1 MDILRAIEELE
12 SLVEAG
18 TRVPGFRKKVLV
30 DIDHITSLGNELRHS
45 VPADIQ
51 EAHEV
56 LKQKDSILS
65 QAHLEANRIKDT
77 AAGEISALAAA
88 AQQEHHSM
96 VEETEVV
103 RAAEAKAQE
112 IKDEAMMESAL
123 LLQDAQKRV
132 YQIESEANVAAASHR
147 NGADQYAREVL
158 FNLEEQLADALG
170 QVRRGIDALRTSEP
184 RAQAKSAAEAEK
196 VPA

>member
-1 MDILRAIEELE
+1 MDILRVIEELE

-30 DIDHITSLGNELRHS
+30 DIDHIAGLGDELRRS
-45 VPADIQ
+45 VPANIQ

-56 LKQKDSILS
+56 LSQKDSILN
-65 QAHLEANRIKDT
+65 QAQLEAQRIKNT
-77 AAGEISALAAA
+77 ASDEMSALNVA
-88 AQQEHHSM
+88 AQQEHDAM

-103 RAAEAKAQE
+103 KAADTRSQE

-123 LLQDAQKRV
+123 LLQDAQKRAR
-132 YQIESEANVAAASHR
+132 QIESDADASAVQRR

-158 FNLEEQLADALG
+158 FHLEEQLSDALG
-170 QVRRGIDALRTSEP
+170 QVRRGIDALRATETP
-184 RAQAKSAAEAEK
+184 APPVTDK